1 MKRILCI
8 VLSLVPLLAFA
19 QGRGIAL
26 LDKAAGKRVSFDYVY
41 SLDQGEGMK
50 EVTKGSVVA
59 QGNCF
64 VVSGLG
70 LKNYSDGSALWMMD
84 ESAGEVVIDSVAN
97 DDVFSNPALL
107 ISSYR
112 NYLDIIKVNREGSD
126 SLDLTITLDEDT
138 RVRFKLTSVRFADP
152 TSDTS
157 DFILDVS
164 ALPSSYVV
172 TDLR

>member
-8 VLSLVPLLAFA
+8 LLSLVPLLAFA

-50 EVTKGSVVA
+50 EVTRGSVLA

-70 LKNYSDGSALWMMD
+70 LKNYSDGTTLWMMD
-84 ESAGEVVIDSVAN
+84 ESAKEVVIDAVVN
-97 DDVFSNPALL
+97 DDVLSNPALL
-107 ISSYR
+107 IGSYR
-112 NYLDIIKVNREGSD
+112 NYMDQIKVNREGSD
-126 SLDLTITLDEDT
+126 SLDLTITLDEET
-138 RVRFKLTSVRFADP
+138 KVRFKLTSVRFADP
-152 TSDTS
+152 SDAS
-157 DFILDVS
+157 DFTLDVS

>member
-8 VLSLVPLLAFA
+8 LLSLVPLLAFA

-26 LDKAAGKRVSFDYVY
+26 LDKAAGKRVTFDYVY
-41 SLDQGEGMK
+41 SLDQGDGMK
-50 EVTKGSVVA
+50 EVTRGSVIA
-59 QGNCF
+59 QDNCF
-64 VVSGLG
+64 IVSGLG
-70 LKNYSDGSALWMMD
+70 LKNYSDGNTLWMVD
-84 ESAGEVVIDSVAN
+84 ESAKEVVIDAVVN

-112 NYLDIIKVNREGSD
+112 NYMDGIKVNHEGSD
-126 SLDLTITLDEDT
+126 SLDLTITLDEET
-138 RVRFKLTSVRFADP
+138 MIRFKLTSVRFADP
-152 TSDTS
+152 ADASEFS
-157 DFILDVS
+157 LDVS